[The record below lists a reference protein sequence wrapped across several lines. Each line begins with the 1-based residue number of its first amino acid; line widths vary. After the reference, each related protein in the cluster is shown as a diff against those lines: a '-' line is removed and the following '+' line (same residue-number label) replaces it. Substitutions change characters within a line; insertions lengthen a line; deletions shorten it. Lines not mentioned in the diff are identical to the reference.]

1 MEKSLFTLP
10 KSCEDILLAQQFR
23 RDAMEVTE
31 VIFAWGHKN
40 IQATHKSTLEI
51 TKEAELSKRGNCII
65 AVSAN
70 KAMADL
76 HSKFKENLR
85 KENAKITMII
95 EIGDIVEVVN
105 AVGSSRLILTHPT
118 DMVVRKSNYICN
130 RTLAIQAD
138 KAACD
143 LSRKLVEKLKNPR
156 QKVKITLT
164 AKI

>member
-1 MEKSLFTLP
+1 
-10 KSCEDILLAQQFR
+10 
-23 RDAMEVTE
+23 MEVTE

-51 TKEAELSKRGNCII
+51 TREAELSKKGDCII

-70 KAMADL
+70 KAINDL
-76 HSKFKENLR
+76 HPEFKKKLKN
-85 KENAKITMII
+85 KNAKITMII
-95 EIGDIVEVVN
+95 EIEDIVEVVN
-105 AVGSSRLILTHPT
+105 ASGSARLILTHPT

-143 LSRKLVEKLKNPR
+143 LSRKLAEKLKNPE

-164 AKI
+164 VKV